1 MTGNVQLN
9 SVNRKLFELGEA
21 IGLIWDRLGK
31 NKNGVMFIHNKHT
44 EASVGGWLADQL
56 NGDVIRYTV
65 DADCKGFPHRCQALL
80 QCVQDN
86 QLGEVEVLL
95 SSFPEYPLER
105 GGEGTGQVTD
115 TEDTVIWQTPLPAL
129 SMHPKLELTEF

>member
-1 MTGNVQLN
+1 MGQAREKQKWGNVYTQQTHR
-9 SVNRKLFELGEA
+9 SK
-21 IGLIWDRLGK
+21 
-31 NKNGVMFIHNKHT
+31 
-44 EASVGGWLADQL
+44 WLDL
-56 NGDVIRYTV
+56 RYTV

-115 TEDTVIWQTPLPAL
+115 TKDTVIWQTPLPAL